1 MPIGFLKTGAS
12 SKVLNNESDVVG
24 ANSGN
29 FYEQHLTELM
39 VRVSAAVERNES
51 RLEEQDRR
59 EAIALEWKQLALV
72 CDRSKNFFIFL
83 GKKCIFVL
91 FSGMGSTCARF
102 KKQ

>member
-1 MPIGFLKTGAS
+1 MP
-12 SKVLNNESDVVG
+12 NEGDVVG

-72 CDRSKNFFIFL
+72 CDRSKKNYLFKRKNSTFL
-83 GKKCIFVL
+83 FP
-91 FSGMGSTCARF
+91 GMGSTCARF